1 MEGPGT
7 SRNGAGATTATQSVS
22 DSGGA
27 SSSSDSSRF
36 YNPSWLGKRIGR
48 FRLISL
54 LGKGAFGRVFLAED
68 VDLRR
73 RVALKVIT
81 AGATAKSIRA
91 EAQAAGEAMDTSRLE
106 AAVKEAVDRMIHEAR
121 AAARIEHPGVVQVY
135 QIGRLEGGGGGYIA
149 MELLEGGTLQDVV
162 RAAGPMDVPRACALI
177 AEAAEALG
185 HGHEQGVVHRDVK
198 PANLMLSRGGRCKVA
213 DFGLACV
220 REAGEQKG
228 DFAIAGTAL
237 YMAPEII
244 LGRSPTARSDQ
255 YALAATLYT
264 VLAGRPPFRGE
275 RKQQILQAHVRSPVP
290 DLRELRPDV
299 ERGLWKA
306 IRRGMS
312 KNPSR
317 RFETI
322 QQFGQ
327 ALRLYTVSLQ
337 PEALDEFAAS
347 LAQVLGPP
355 AEATGSTARSARGS
369 ASRSSSTAR
378 GKSTRRSS
386 ASLLGALQGRLRTT
400 GASLA
405 GFARRSPGSVAG
417 AAALV
422 LLVTIALWA
431 GGAFS
436 DPAPVV
442 AGPEAASTDSANPP
456 PHAPPA
462 PALPGESASF
472 GESAAVASER
482 QPSVTPSRQTAMNP
496 PQGTPPAPLDAPA
509 AEPESADFIP
519 AADYQRLLRIAQG
532 KDADHPERRATVGGR
547 VTHARPSPTGKVFH
561 IYFEGAQRDKSF
573 GVVYF
578 SDRRLFERMAEK
590 FGGAD
595 GSVLEGKLI
604 RVTGQ
609 VNLYQDNPQ
618 IVVESPDQIE
628 VVEQSD

>member
-1 MEGPGT
+1 MAGP
-7 SRNGAGATTATQSVS
+7 SISKDAAAAATRSLAD
-22 DSGGA
+22 DSGGS

-48 FRLISL
+48 FRLIDL

-81 AGATAKSIRA
+81 AGATARSIRA
-91 EAQAAGEAMDTSRLE
+91 EAQAAGEAMDTSRLD
-106 AAVKEAVDRMIHEAR
+106 AAVNEAVDRMIHEAR
-121 AAARIEHPGVVQVY
+121 AAARIEHHGVVQVY
-135 QIGRLEGGGGGYIA
+135 QVGRLEGGGGGYIA

-177 AEAAEALG
+177 ADAAEALG
-185 HGHEQGVVHRDVK
+185 YGHEQGVVHRDVK
-198 PANLMLSRGGRCKVA
+198 PANLMLSRSGRCKVA

-220 REAGEQKG
+220 KEAGEEKG
-228 DFAIAGTAL
+228 YFAVAGTAL

-244 LGRSPTARSDQ
+244 LGRGPGAKSDQ

-275 RKQQILQAHVRSPVP
+275 RKQQILLAHVRSPLP

-299 ERGLWKA
+299 DQGLWRA
-306 IRRGMS
+306 IRRAMS
-312 KNPSR
+312 KNPAR

-337 PEALDEFAAS
+337 AEALDEFAAS

-355 AEATGSTARSARGS
+355 VEPAGPASRGARGS
-369 ASRSSSTAR
+369 AARSSSATRA
-378 GKSTRRSS
+378 KSPWRSS
-386 ASLLGALQGRLRTT
+386 ANLLGALQRKLRITS
-400 GASLA
+400 ASLA
-405 GFARRSPGSVAG
+405 GFARRSPWSVG
-417 AAALV
+417 AAAALAVLV
-422 LLVTIALWA
+422 VIALWA

-436 DPAPVV
+436 GTPPVV
-442 AGPEAASTDSANPP
+442 AGPKDAASTDSASPRQD
-456 PHAPPA
+456 AIPA
-462 PALPGESASF
+462 PASEESAHS
-472 GESAAVASER
+472 ESAAVAAER
-482 QPSVTPSRQTAMNP
+482 QPAIMPAEEATTQPLPNP
-496 PQGTPPAPLDAPA
+496 PPAQRDVAAAAP
-509 AEPESADFIP
+509 EPADFIP
-519 AADYQRLLRIAQG
+519 AADYERLLRIAQG
-532 KDADHPERRATVGGR
+532 KEMDHPDRRVAVGGR
-547 VTHARPSPTGKVFH
+547 VTHARASSTGNVFR
-561 IYFEGAQRDKSF
+561 IYFEGPQRDKSF

-578 SDRRLFERMAEK
+578 PDRRLFERIAEK

-604 RVTGQ
+604 RVTGE
-609 VNLYQDNPQ
+609 VSIYQHNPQ
-618 IVVESPDQIE
+618 IIVDSPDQIE
-628 VVEQSD
+628 VIEGQ